1 MEIQAQQHKKKS
13 VGKESPGMKKDW
25 SGRRRC
31 SFTLIELL
39 VVIAIIAILAGLVLP
54 SLARAR
60 EKGRRMK
67 CISNVRQIMQAIF
80 LYSTDRAHGMR
91 LPTPAGFMYIGGATG
106 SAGGPD
112 AEDRPLYEYVKDSEL
127 FHCPDDRG
135 STWSEA
141 SAANCFAEHGSSYAY
156 AYSEVA
162 GIAAVTNRRI
172 TDFDF
177 PSKKVVI
184 FEPPLALSAVSDS
197 HDMWHSETKA
207 SVIGFLDGHVTFM
220 TVTDAYS
227 TVDATNH
234 LYY

>member
-1 MEIQAQQHKKKS
+1 MR
-13 VGKESPGMKKDW
+13 ESLA
-25 SGRRRC
+25 GRRRR

-39 VVIAIIAILAGLVLP
+39 VVIAIIGLLAGLILP

-67 CISNVRQIMQAIF
+67 CISNVRQIMQAMF

-91 LPTPAGFMYIGGATG
+91 LPTPSGYMYVGGATG
-106 SAGGPD
+106 SGGGPN
-112 AEDRPLYEYVKDSEL
+112 AENRPLYEYIKDPEL
-127 FHCPDDRG
+127 FHCPADRG
-135 STWSEA
+135 STWAGA

-156 AYSEVA
+156 AYSEVG
-162 GIAAVTNRRI
+162 GIAAVTNRRM

-177 PSKKVVI
+177 PSKKVVM
-184 FEPPLALSAVSDS
+184 FEPPLALDTVSDS
-197 HDMWHSETKA
+197 HDMWHWETKA
-207 SVIGFLDGHVTFM
+207 SVVGFLDGHVSFM
-220 TVTDAYS
+220 IVTDAYS